1 MREKMLK
8 KLAEWHTAH
17 PWRAL
22 LIVLLLTFI
31 FIGFASQLTITTRTS
46 DLLPERDPKVIQF
59 NKIIDEF
66 ATATNLIVYVE
77 GEEQRI
83 KEFADQLAPLIL
95 ELRDSSRDEEIQEEI
110 DKLQAKVVKLEA
122 KGGKESK
129 IEELRAEIQELQSQ
143 INFKLFQRVD
153 YKVNV
158 EFLREHMLMLVKE
171 DDLKNLKDVF
181 MDPNLIGLLE
191 NYNDSMEKEYVGQ
204 EESISTR
211 EKEDGAWAFLE
222 GIQNLILILER
233 AVSGEEISEGE
244 IRIAVA

>member
-95 ELRDSSRDEEIQEEI
+95 ELS
-110 DKLQAKVVKLEA
+110 LPGAK
-122 KGGKESK
+122 K
-129 IEELRAEIQELQSQ
+129 ILL
-143 INFKLFQRVD
+143 INVR
-153 YKVNV
+153 
-158 EFLREHMLMLVKE
+158 LMLPTLLFNILVCPISFCKQLNLLRC
-171 DDLKNLKDVF
+171 LKK
-181 MDPNLIGLLE
+181 
-191 NYNDSMEKEYVGQ
+191 
-204 EESISTR
+204 
-211 EKEDGAWAFLE
+211 A
-222 GIQNLILILER
+222 
-233 AVSGEEISEGE
+233 
-244 IRIAVA
+244 